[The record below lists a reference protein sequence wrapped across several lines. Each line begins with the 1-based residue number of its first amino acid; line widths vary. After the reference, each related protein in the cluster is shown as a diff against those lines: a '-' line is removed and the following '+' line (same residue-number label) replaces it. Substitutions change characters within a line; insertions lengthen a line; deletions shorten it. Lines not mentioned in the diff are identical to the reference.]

1 MEPTT
6 AQPQRPEGLGPNV
19 AVPPHLP
26 LVLFGIFALECFVV
40 LHTIAP
46 VTAPWA
52 TLVLGGLSGSAI
64 TVLSP
69 LAVKHLKPWVLPWF
83 VAEAVG
89 IVFGEAIAYF
99 MAVPWELTWICWSR
113 SQYDVE
119 ATMFLRFISILLA
132 IDAWRMV
139 RQSEGAWPSTGS
151 RRWAYSGGLAMG
163 LMVVLLVAV
172 IPAGFPVIYGHRPSL
187 EVEAES
193 RAAAQLGPDYAGYR
207 YLVRRIDQ
215 VFRRNVSVTIE
226 ASVIA
231 YNADLLDL
239 RDVTVAWKEPWR

>member
-1 MEPTT
+1 M
-6 AQPQRPEGLGPNV
+6 
-19 AVPPHLP
+19 
-26 LVLFGIFALECFVV
+26 LFGIFALECFVV

-99 MAVPWELTWICWSR
+99 MAVPWQLSWICWSR
-113 SQYDVE
+113 SQHDVE

-132 IDAWRMV
+132 IVAWRMI
-139 RQSEGAWPSTGS
+139 RRSEGAWPSTGS
-151 RRWAYSGGLAMG
+151 RRWTYSGGLAMG
-163 LMVVLLVAV
+163 LMAALLVAV
-172 IPAGFPVIYGHRPSL
+172 IPAVFPVIMGHRPSL

-215 VFRRNVSVTIE
+215 VFRRNESVTIE

-231 YNADLLDL
+231 YNTDLQDL
-239 RDVTVAWKEPWR
+239 HDVTVTWKEPWR